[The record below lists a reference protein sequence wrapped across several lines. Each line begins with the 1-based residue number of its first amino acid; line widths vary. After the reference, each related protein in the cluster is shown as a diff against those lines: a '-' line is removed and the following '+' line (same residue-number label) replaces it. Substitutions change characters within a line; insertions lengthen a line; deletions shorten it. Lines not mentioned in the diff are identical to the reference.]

1 MSLLDCKFCLVYI
14 CSISF
19 FCFAFVTN
27 KRIHST
33 QYTVAQKTK
42 LTVGVFSPCCLMS
55 HDCQRALFG
64 LPVALSSA
72 DAEVFDWPSDCV
84 VVVRRTYLLV

>member
-1 MSLLDCKFCLVYI
+1 
-14 CSISF
+14 
-19 FCFAFVTN
+19 
-27 KRIHST
+27 
-33 QYTVAQKTK
+33 
-42 LTVGVFSPCCLMS
+42 MS

-72 DAEVFDWPSDCV
+72 DAEVFDWPSHC